1 MNLPLP
7 VHRIVEEWLLWATWQ
22 SDSTNSG
29 KQNDDLIGFDEFD
42 WVVRSHPEHAWE
54 CILATVKDSRSKPF
68 LGLLAAGPME
78 DLLSFHGP
86 VFIERVENEAKINPA
101 FASSWAVFGVFKCLS
116 IFGRVYKLS
125 GIVVAGTGIQSKYSE
140 RYSVISRFHW
150 ISTDYQRS
158 TPNIQNHWAVES
170 EIFWKARGD
179 NL

>member
-101 FASSWAVFGVFKCLS
+101 FASMLGGVWRFQMSFDIWSRVQAVWD
-116 IFGRVYKLS
+116 R
-125 GIVVAGTGIQSKYSE
+125 
-140 RYSVISRFHW
+140 
-150 ISTDYQRS
+150 
-158 TPNIQNHWAVES
+158 
-170 EIFWKARGD
+170 RGWD
-179 NL
+179 GNPE